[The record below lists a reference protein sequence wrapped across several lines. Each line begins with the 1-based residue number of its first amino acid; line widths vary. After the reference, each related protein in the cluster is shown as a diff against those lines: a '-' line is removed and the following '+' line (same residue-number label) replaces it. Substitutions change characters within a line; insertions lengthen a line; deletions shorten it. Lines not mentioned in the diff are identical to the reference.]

1 MRSTIEDWKNGWLGL
16 ELALSAEEIDKL
28 IERLQLIK
36 VDSDQHF
43 HISSDYKGS
52 GGLGEITFCRKNA
65 DLVDNFFISSQA
77 LAAGSET
84 ELK

>member
-1 MRSTIEDWKNGWLGL
+1 MHSIIEDWKNGWLGL
-16 ELALSAEEIDKL
+16 ELALSVEEIDKL

-36 VDSDQHF
+36 DDSDQHF

-65 DLVDNFFISSQA
+65 DLVDNIFISSQA
-77 LAAGSET
+77 LSTGDEI
-84 ELK
+84 KK